1 VSALLV
7 LVAGIVLA
15 VSGWRWSARSVD
27 GSARVAII
35 AVLGVTAASF
45 NVIVPVP
52 SIEATT
58 TVVLCAALA
67 LGARSGAAVGLVAIV
82 ASSVTGGIGI
92 WTIWQVVAVL
102 ALALLGSSLAMTGR
116 DADWFAPRR
125 LMLLAGIAFL
135 AAVVWDVV
143 TTAGSMA
150 SIAPSGQGLV
160 ATLLLGAAFT
170 ITHAVFSAI
179 FTVAGGP
186 PLLHALSRARHRLDG
201 GSVIPSGDV
210 YD

>member
-1 VSALLV
+1 MSALLV
-7 LVAGIVLA
+7 LIAGIVLA
-15 VSGWRWSARSVD
+15 VAGWMWSARSVD
-27 GSARVAII
+27 GSARIAII

-67 LGARSGAAVGLVAIV
+67 LGPRSGAAVGLVAIV
-82 ASSVTGGIGI
+82 ASSVTGGIGV

-102 ALALLGSSLAMTGR
+102 MLALLGGSLAMTGR
-116 DADWFAPRR
+116 DADWFSPRR
-125 LMLLAGIAFL
+125 LALLGALAFV

-150 SIAPSGQGLV
+150 SIAPTGQGLV

-170 ITHAVFSAI
+170 VTHAVFSTM
-179 FTVAGGP
+179 FTIAGGP
-186 PLLHALSRARHRLDG
+186 PLLHALGRARHRLDG
-201 GSVIPSGDV
+201 GRVEA
-210 YD
+210 